1 MKRTWALAGA
11 AALLGATASIG
22 GRAAW
27 AEAVDLTPPALAAG
41 VQQVSPPPP
50 EQIPDIDPLALYG
63 DELVF
68 DIYRKKSRIGE
79 HRISFQREGDRLTV
93 SVEMRL
99 GVDFMFFRAY
109 EFEYDATEIWQGKQL
124 IAATSFV
131 DDNGKK
137 ATVSA
142 RADGDVFKIE
152 GPRGAALASSWV
164 FPTNHWH
171 RGQVNSRT
179 ILNTINGRLTRVE
192 PLAKGIDR
200 VATLQGD
207 VAAEHFLYTGEL
219 RDTEVWY
226 DAAGRWVKMA
236 FKAKDGSTIE
246 YKCRRC
252 GLGVPSNQAVAET
265 ADTELSASP

>member
-1 MKRTWALAGA
+1 MAVLAAAGCSSARLAWADGEAASAGA
-11 AALLGATASIG
+11 A
-22 GRAAW
+22 
-27 AEAVDLTPPALAAG
+27 DLAAST
-41 VQQVSPPPP
+41 VQQVAPPPP
-50 EQIPDIDPLALYG
+50 DQIPEIDPLALYG

-68 DIYRKKSRIGE
+68 DIYRKKSKIGQ
-79 HRISFQREGDRLTV
+79 HRVNFERDGERLTV

-109 EFEYDATEIWQGKQL
+109 EFEYDATEIWQGREL
-124 IAATSFV
+124 IASTSYV

-137 ATVSA
+137 VTVSA
-142 RADGDVFKIE
+142 RADGDVFKID
-152 GPRGAALASSWV
+152 GPRGATLASSWV

-171 RGQVNSRT
+171 RGQVNSRI

-192 PLAKGIDR
+192 PVAKGIDR

-207 VAAEHFLYTGEL
+207 VDAEHFLYTGEL

-246 YKCRRC
+246 YRCRQC
-252 GLGVPSNQAVAET
+252 GLASQQGQAVAESIEPQPT
-265 ADTELSASP
+265 SSP